1 MNPSAFQIT
10 PEPFPPVSERMHT
23 TEGLRF
29 SATSTIAS
37 EIDTNA
43 LLVEIFFLLI
53 CYSSLVLCTL
63 MIFFD

>member
-1 MNPSAFQIT
+1 ML
-10 PEPFPPVSERMHT
+10 T

-29 SATSTIAS
+29 SAISTIAS

-53 CYSSLVLCTL
+53 GYSSIV
-63 MIFFD
+63 